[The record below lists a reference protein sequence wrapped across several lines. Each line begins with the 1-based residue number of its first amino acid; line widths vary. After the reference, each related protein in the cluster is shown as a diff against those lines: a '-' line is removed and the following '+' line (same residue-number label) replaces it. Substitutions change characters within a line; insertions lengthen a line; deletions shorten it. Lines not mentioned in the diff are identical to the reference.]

1 MAARV
6 QSDAIVAVDMR
17 QTTLAVA
24 GPFAGS
30 WPLGGVVVLA
40 PATVASED
48 GVTRVGEDTFR
59 ILTVPLRVD
68 DQQIGSL
75 YLATR
80 LDVHLAQELDS
91 LSRARIAIVSG
102 GRLLATTLSQ
112 GASSNYQASPAMTMA
127 RGVVTLNGESFA
139 FQRVV
144 QLTDASYYALSSI
157 DEPLSQAMS
166 PILTTFILMGIGAGL
181 LAFVVSF
188 SLARSL
194 SKPIGHLSAALAHM
208 AETHHVEGR
217 LALTGSS
224 RELDTLTQTFNEL
237 MASIAEAEAQTQAAY
252 TGAIR
257 ALAAALD
264 ARDPYTA
271 GHSER
276 VSVLS
281 VAIGRQLR
289 LGDEAMEVLRLGALL
304 HDIGKIGVPDEVLR
318 KPGALTAAEY
328 DAIKQHP
335 VLGALILRSVPFLA
349 QHMQIVE
356 LHHERPD
363 GKGYPYGLRGD
374 DIPHRR
380 AHRSRRRR
388 LRRDDQCARVSRRP
402 SFGRCAARAV
412 ALRRH
417 RIPRRDRRGARDR
430 PSQPGDGV
438 AGRRLRKRRRV
449 TAMRRIGVV
458 VMLLIAARPL
468 AAQSLARFSLDS
480 VVAVDLF
487 RGEATVDRPNI
498 VVDVTG
504 VVRLADGW
512 RLYVRPWF
520 RQPRTAEWD
529 KEIYQAAVQYER
541 SGPVST
547 RVDAGYIVSPIGLGM
562 MDTRPG
568 VNPTIAPHLSYV
580 TPMPVFDPTAPRAR
594 PIASTYPLGAQ
605 VTVSTVR
612 WDVRGAVVSTA
623 PTRPYVINGDANPR
637 ATPVFVAGG
646 GVTPTTGFRL
656 GLSMAH
662 GDHATSKELTTS
674 AFGDSRT
681 STMLAL
687 EGEYAFGYTRIA
699 GELLHNRL
707 QSYEGAETA
716 YAWFLQGMQTLAP
729 RMFVAAR
736 QEGTSAPPLRTQVAP
751 RGRTTFQTSEV
762 TFGYR
767 IIPDLTARGSY
778 MARKPFTR
786 TTWDHQAGVSL
797 VWARRWW

>member
-1 MAARV
+1 MSESRQPPALLLKTLTVTFGLVTLLLLIVFAVVFYTVRIQVRQSVISSLESMQGLFAALELRRQRDLPGQAATVAENSTLKAALDTYIAEAATSDSAGRQQLLTTITRELEKVAARV

-194 SKPIGHLSAALAHM
+194 SMPIGHLSAALAHM

-224 RELDTLTQTFNEL
+224 REVDTLTQTFNDL

-289 LGDEAMEVLRLGALL
+289 LGDEAMEIVRLGALL

-349 QHMQIVE
+349 QHLQIVE

-374 DIPHRR
+374 DIPI
-380 AHRSRRRR
+380 
-388 LRRDDQCARVSRRP
+388 
-402 SFGRCAARAV
+402 AARIVHV
-412 ALRRH
+412 ADAYDAMTSARAY
-417 RIPRRDRRGARDR
+417 RGAR
-430 PSQPGDGV
+430 PSGDALRELWRC
-438 AGRRLRKRRRV
+438 AGTEFHAEIVGALATALPSLV
-449 TAMRRIGVV
+449 TES
-458 VMLLIAARPL
+458 P
-468 AAQSLARFSLDS
+468 
-480 VVAVDLF
+480 
-487 RGEATVDRPNI
+487 
-498 VVDVTG
+498 
-504 VVRLADGW
+504 
-512 RLYVRPWF
+512 
-520 RQPRTAEWD
+520 
-529 KEIYQAAVQYER
+529 AAVFE
-541 SGPVST
+541 SV
-547 RVDAGYIVSPIGLGM
+547 
-562 MDTRPG
+562 
-568 VNPTIAPHLSYV
+568 
-580 TPMPVFDPTAPRAR
+580 
-594 PIASTYPLGAQ
+594 
-605 VTVSTVR
+605 
-612 WDVRGAVVSTA
+612 
-623 PTRPYVINGDANPR
+623 
-637 ATPVFVAGG
+637 GG
-646 GVTPTTGFRL
+646 
-656 GLSMAH
+656 
-662 GDHATSKELTTS
+662 
-674 AFGDSRT
+674 
-681 STMLAL
+681 
-687 EGEYAFGYTRIA
+687 
-699 GELLHNRL
+699 
-707 QSYEGAETA
+707 
-716 YAWFLQGMQTLAP
+716 
-729 RMFVAAR
+729 
-736 QEGTSAPPLRTQVAP
+736 
-751 RGRTTFQTSEV
+751 
-762 TFGYR
+762 
-767 IIPDLTARGSY
+767 
-778 MARKPFTR
+778 
-786 TTWDHQAGVSL
+786 
-797 VWARRWW
+797 